1 MRAVCGTIF
10 AAAAAFG
17 AAVAAEV
24 PKNGKS
30 ETRGVLCLT
39 FDDSHFDDWEAVIPL
54 FEKYNARAT
63 FFARGELPPRH
74 IAGMRRLSEA
84 GHSIGLHGRL
94 HVRAPVYLGEH
105 GTDTW
110 LRDEIL
116 PQIDICRS
124 AGLPTRNFA
133 YPCNART
140 DETDGI
146 LQGQGFARLRS
157 GLYARPGDAGEL
169 DGAFFAGEAGECL
182 EMRALGLGKSY
193 GRGAAELLALL
204 PRVAESNLVLSTFS
218 HRICD
223 NPPDNGISP
232 QTLEKI
238 LSGAAALGIAVVGFD
253 DLPAAKPTPFS
264 MTFKATACLGEISTP
279 KGRERVFAKLR
290 ALGVSAVWLEGFRL
304 GQSVPEELLREERDA
319 FRAAGF
325 DVRGCIHP
333 TMLNRY
339 TEEQKK
345 TLSRVRIV
353 KPCFNDPDAMNRM
366 RDEFLKLARLFD
378 EVIIDDSFNTFC
390 GDECPRC
397 KAAREAEGWK
407 DADAYYCSLVE
418 RIGRD
423 FVVKPTREVNPKF
436 RMFFKFPD
444 WYFMWKKR
452 GMDAQRIVEIFGDC
466 WIGNE
471 TRDWHPEPLQACW
484 YVQRANRIF
493 GERCGGTWF
502 DPLDSEPEKFVEQAR
517 YALLG
522 GARELLFH
530 AWDYLFAEDPGQVP
544 FGQDMSRG
552 RVGGLAFERE
562 AKGLHELAAI
572 LAGAE
577 QGPVDM
583 FAGVSR
589 HEFSR
594 GGRLMI
600 AWQNTTGKETV
611 VHMPHGSRL
620 ALALPDA
627 SAVTAGSGGELLIS
641 PHGFALSIRGGH
653 PCVE

>member
-1 MRAVCGTIF
+1 MHNMKSHILSLSVAI
-10 AAAAAFG
+10 AAFVL
-17 AAVAAEV
+17 AVAPPAYA
-24 PKNGKS
+24 
-30 ETRGVLCLT
+30 RGVLCLT
-39 FDDSHFDDWEAVIPL
+39 FDDSHFDDWEAVMPL

-74 IAGMRRLSEA
+74 VAGMRRLSEA

-94 HVRAPVYLGEH
+94 HVRAPIYLGEH
-105 GTDTW
+105 GADAW
-110 LRDEIL
+110 LRDEVL

-124 AGLPTRNFA
+124 AGLPIRNFA
-133 YPCNART
+133 YPYNART

-157 GLYARPGDAGEL
+157 GLYARPGDVGEL

-253 DLPAAKPTPFS
+253 DLPAAEPTPFS
-264 MTFKATACLGEISTP
+264 MTFKATACLGEISTQ

-304 GQSVPEELLREERDA
+304 GQSVPDELLREERDA

-397 KAAREAEGWK
+397 KAAREAEGYK
-407 DADAYYCSLVE
+407 DASAYYCSLVE

-423 FVVKPTREVNPKF
+423 FVVRPTREVNPKF

-444 WYFMWKKR
+444 WYHMWRTR
-452 GMDAQRIVEIFGDC
+452 GMDALRIVEIFGDC

-562 AKGLHELAAI
+562 ARGLHELAAI

-589 HEFSR
+589 HEFRR

-627 SAVTAGSGGELLIS
+627 SAVTAGGGGELRIS